1 MKVVAVLLMSL
12 GLAMAMTV
20 PSVDRIELRSVGGAG
35 NNIKSVDN
43 MVNPSVDGIDE
54 REKRAFEK
62 IFEREIGGVEARGVE
77 LPASFNSTQCVYTP
91 ESKMFRC
98 RGVSHDSVVECP
110 AIFEWEGVNSFSL
123 FGLGFAEAGRYFLYP
138 RSLDNSTYLNHTLL
152 TEGGVRDLFLYFGDK
167 MVEFGFRVTDLSCFE
182 RIVKLIS
189 VAPVVHIGELES
201 ELVVKP
207 SVSLIGE
214 VLLVDSQ
221 VTKRWLGGWGLGMGM
236 GLWGMGGFGL
246 GGWGFGGLGLGG
258 LGLWGR

>member
-182 RIVKLIS
+182 RL
-189 VAPVVHIGELES
+189 
-201 ELVVKP
+201 
-207 SVSLIGE
+207 VSLIKISSVEHDCSVVGGLTVPMIGE
-214 VLLVDSQ
+214 ALIINTE
-221 VTKRWLGGWGLGMGM
+221 VTKRWGFGYGYGM
-236 GLWGMGGFGL
+236 GL
-246 GGWGFGGLGLGG
+246 GGWGYGGLGMGYGLGYG
-258 LGLWGR
+258 LGYGYGGYGLWGR